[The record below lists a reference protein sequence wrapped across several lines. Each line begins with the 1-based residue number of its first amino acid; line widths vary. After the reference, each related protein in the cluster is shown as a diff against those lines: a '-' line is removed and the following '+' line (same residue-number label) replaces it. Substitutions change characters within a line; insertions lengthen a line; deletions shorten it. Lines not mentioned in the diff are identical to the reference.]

1 MNYLLNIEL
10 NIFLIAISLAVIYA
24 ITPITYKLL
33 VIHNNI
39 SFETYLLLSTFILFM
54 CSLFYSLMFHNYID
68 IFKEI
73 SKINS
78 DLLLLFIIN
87 IFVVSFISQILFH
100 YAIRHTSKISLFTI
114 ITGFYPLIT
123 MILSILFLKEK
134 ISFKILFGFMISM
147 IGIIIIFI

>member
-1 MNYLLNIEL
+1 MDLIAIEFNIL
-10 NIFLIAISLAVIYA
+10 LIAISLAVIYA
-24 ITPITYKLL
+24 IAPITYKLL

-39 SFETYLLLSTFILFM
+39 SFETYLLLSTFILFL

-68 IFKEI
+68 ILTEI
-73 SKINS
+73 TKISS

-87 IFVVSFISQILFH
+87 IFIVSFISQILFH
-100 YAIRHTSKISLFTI
+100 YAIKHTSKLSLFTI

-123 MILSILFLKEK
+123 MILSILFLKEQ
-134 ISFKILFGFMISM
+134 ISFKILFGFVISM

>member
-1 MNYLLNIEL
+1 MDFIAIEL
-10 NIFLIAISLAVIYA
+10 NILIIAISLAVIYA
-24 ITPITYKLL
+24 IAPITYKLL

-39 SFETYLLLSTFILFM
+39 SFETYLLLSTFILFI

-68 IFKEI
+68 ILTEI
-73 SKINS
+73 TKISS

-87 IFVVSFISQILFH
+87 IFIISFISQILFH
-100 YAIRHTSKISLFTI
+100 YAIKHTSKIALFTI

-134 ISFKILFGFMISM
+134 ISFKILLGFVISM
-147 IGIIIIFI
+147 IGIIIIFM

>member
-1 MNYLLNIEL
+1 MDLINIEL

-39 SFETYLLLSTFILFM
+39 SFETYLLLSTFILFL
-54 CSLFYSLMFHNYID
+54 CSLFYSFMFHDYKD
-68 IFKEI
+68 IIIEI
-73 SKINS
+73 TKISS

-100 YAIRHTSKISLFTI
+100 YAIKHTSKLSLFTI

-123 MILSILFLKEK
+123 MILSLLFLKEK
-134 ISFKILFGFMISM
+134 ISLKILLGFVISM

>member
-1 MNYLLNIEL
+1 MNFINIEL

-24 ITPITYKLL
+24 IAPITYKML

-68 IFKEI
+68 IITEI
-73 SKINS
+73 TKISS

-87 IFVVSFISQILFH
+87 IFIVSFVSQILFH
-100 YAIRHTSKISLFTI
+100 YAIRNASNISLFTI

-123 MILSILFLKEK
+123 IILSILFLKEK
-134 ISFKILFGFMISM
+134 ISFKILFGFVISM

>member
-1 MNYLLNIEL
+1 MDLIAIEFNIL
-10 NIFLIAISLAVIYA
+10 LIAISLAVIYA
-24 ITPITYKLL
+24 IAPITYKLL

-39 SFETYLLLSTFILFM
+39 SFETYLLLSTFILFL

-68 IFKEI
+68 ILTEI
-73 SKINS
+73 TKISS

-87 IFVVSFISQILFH
+87 IFIVSFISQILFH
-100 YAIRHTSKISLFTI
+100 YAIKHTSKLSLFTI

-134 ISFKILFGFMISM
+134 ISFKILLGFVISM

>member
-1 MNYLLNIEL
+1 MNFINIEL

-24 ITPITYKLL
+24 IAPITYKIL

-39 SFETYLLLSTFILFM
+39 SFETYLLLSTFILFL

-68 IFKEI
+68 ILTEI
-73 SKINS
+73 TKISS

-87 IFVVSFISQILFH
+87 IFIVSFISQLLFH
-100 YAIRHTSKISLFTI
+100 YAIKHTTKLSLFTI

-123 MILSILFLKEK
+123 MILSILFLKEQ
-134 ISFKILFGFMISM
+134 ISFKILLGFVISM

>member
-1 MNYLLNIEL
+1 MNFINIEL

-24 ITPITYKLL
+24 IAPITYKIL

-39 SFETYLLLSTFILFM
+39 SFETYLLLSTFILFI
-54 CSLFYSLMFHNYID
+54 CSLFYAFMFHNYID
-68 IFKEI
+68 ILTEI
-73 SKINS
+73 TKISS

-87 IFVVSFISQILFH
+87 IFIVSFVSQILFH

-123 MILSILFLKEK
+123 MILSILFLKEQ
-134 ISFKILFGFMISM
+134 ISFKLLLGFVISM
-147 IGIIIIFI
+147 IGIVIIFI

>member
-1 MNYLLNIEL
+1 MNLISIEL
-10 NIFLIAISLAVIYA
+10 NILLIAISLAFIYA
-24 ITPITYKLL
+24 IAPITYKIL

-39 SFETYLLLSTFILFM
+39 SFETYLLLSTFILFL

-68 IFKEI
+68 ILTEI
-73 SKINS
+73 TKISS

-87 IFVVSFISQILFH
+87 IFIVSFVSQILFY
-100 YAIRHTSKISLFTI
+100 YAIKHTTKLSLFTI

-134 ISFKILFGFMISM
+134 ISFKILLGFVISM

>member
-1 MNYLLNIEL
+1 MDLIAIEFNIL
-10 NIFLIAISLAVIYA
+10 LIAISLAVIYA
-24 ITPITYKLL
+24 IAPITYKLL

-39 SFETYLLLSTFILFM
+39 SFETYLLLSTFILFL

-68 IFKEI
+68 ILTEI
-73 SKINS
+73 TKISS
-78 DLLLLFIIN
+78 DLLLLIIIN
-87 IFVVSFISQILFH
+87 IFIVSFISQILFH
-100 YAIRHTSKISLFTI
+100 YAIKHTSKLSLFTI

-134 ISFKILFGFMISM
+134 ISFKILFGFVISM

>member
-1 MNYLLNIEL
+1 MNLIAIEL
-10 NIFLIAISLAVIYA
+10 NILLIAISLAVIYA
-24 ITPITYKLL
+24 IAPITYKIL

-39 SFETYLLLSTFILFM
+39 SFETYLLLSTFILFL

-68 IFKEI
+68 ILTEI
-73 SKINS
+73 TKISS

-87 IFVVSFISQILFH
+87 IFIVSFISQILFY
-100 YAIRHTSKISLFTI
+100 YAIKHTTKLSLFTI

-123 MILSILFLKEK
+123 MILSILFFKEK
-134 ISFKILFGFMISM
+134 ISFKILLGFVISM

>member
-1 MNYLLNIEL
+1 MNLISIEL
-10 NIFLIAISLAVIYA
+10 NILLIAISLGVIYA
-24 ITPITYKLL
+24 IAPITYKIL

-39 SFETYLLLSTFILFM
+39 SFETYLLLSTFILFL
-54 CSLFYSLMFHNYID
+54 CSLFYSFMFHNYID
-68 IFKEI
+68 ILTEI
-73 SKINS
+73 TKISS

-87 IFVVSFISQILFH
+87 IFIVSFISQILFH
-100 YAIRHTSKISLFTI
+100 YSIKHTSKLSLFTI

-134 ISFKILFGFMISM
+134 ISFKILLGFVISM

>member
-1 MNYLLNIEL
+1 MDFIAIEL

-24 ITPITYKLL
+24 IAPITYKLL

-39 SFETYLLLSTFILFM
+39 SFETYLLLSTFILFL

-68 IFKEI
+68 ILTEI
-73 SKINS
+73 TKISSN
-78 DLLLLFIIN
+78 LLLLFIIN
-87 IFVVSFISQILFH
+87 IFIVSFVSQILFH
-100 YAIRHTSKISLFTI
+100 YAIKHTTKLSLFTI

-123 MILSILFLKEK
+123 MILSILFLKEQ
-134 ISFKILFGFMISM
+134 ISFKILLGFVISM

>member
-1 MNYLLNIEL
+1 MNFINIEL

-24 ITPITYKLL
+24 IAPITYKIL

-39 SFETYLLLSTFILFM
+39 SFETYLLLSTFILFL
-54 CSLFYSLMFHNYID
+54 CSLFYSFMFHNYID
-68 IFKEI
+68 ILTEI
-73 SKINS
+73 TKISS

-87 IFVVSFISQILFH
+87 IFIVSFVSQILFH

-123 MILSILFLKEK
+123 MILSILFLKEQ
-134 ISFKILFGFMISM
+134 ISFKLLLGFVISM
-147 IGIIIIFI
+147 IGIVIIFI

>member
-1 MNYLLNIEL
+1 MDLIAIEL
-10 NIFLIAISLAVIYA
+10 NILIIAISLAVIYA
-24 ITPITYKLL
+24 IAPITYKLL

-39 SFETYLLLSTFILFM
+39 SFETYLLLSTFILFL

-68 IFKEI
+68 ILTEI
-73 SKINS
+73 TKISS

-87 IFVVSFISQILFH
+87 IFIVSFISQLLFH
-100 YAIRHTSKISLFTI
+100 YAIKHTTKLSLFTI

-123 MILSILFLKEK
+123 MILSILFLKEQ
-134 ISFKILFGFMISM
+134 ISFKILLGFVISM

>member
-1 MNYLLNIEL
+1 MDLIAIEL
-10 NIFLIAISLAVIYA
+10 NILIIAISLAVIYA
-24 ITPITYKLL
+24 IAPITYKLL

-39 SFETYLLLSTFILFM
+39 SFETYLLLSTFILFL

-68 IFKEI
+68 ILTEI
-73 SKINS
+73 TKISS

-87 IFVVSFISQILFH
+87 IFIVSFISQLLFH
-100 YAIRHTSKISLFTI
+100 YAIKHTSKISLFTI

-123 MILSILFLKEK
+123 MILSILFLKEQ
-134 ISFKILFGFMISM
+134 ISFKILLGFVISM

>member
-1 MNYLLNIEL
+1 MDLIAIEL
-10 NIFLIAISLAVIYA
+10 NILIIAISLAVIYA
-24 ITPITYKLL
+24 IAPITYKLL

-39 SFETYLLLSTFILFM
+39 SFETYLLLSTFILFL
-54 CSLFYSLMFHNYID
+54 CSLFYSFMFHNYID
-68 IFKEI
+68 ILTEI
-73 SKINS
+73 TKISS

-87 IFVVSFISQILFH
+87 IFIVSFVSQILFH

-123 MILSILFLKEK
+123 MILSILFLKEQ
-134 ISFKILFGFMISM
+134 ISFKILLGFVISM